1 MEELGLLFRLILA
14 FLFLSTFVSK
24 ISDMGTHLSIV
35 RAYQIIPYSWS
46 KGFTYLDLGLQV
58 SVAVSL
64 LIGLFTTLGLFL
76 AILLLGV
83 YTLAISINLA
93 RGRKKISCGCGG
105 MAGNHFLSWKLV
117 LRNLVFISLAVCV
130 GQWSGGW
137 ASVDHYL
144 MSGSFEITNGVM
156 AIFFSSVCI
165 SLLMAISGEISTFK
179 HILRKRQG

>member
-46 KGFTYLDLGLQV
+46 KSFTYMDLVLQAA
-58 SVAVSL
+58 VAISL
-64 LIGLFTTLGLFL
+64 LIGLFTTLGLSL
-76 AILLLGV
+76 AVLLLGA

-117 LRNLVFISLAVCV
+117 LRNLVFISLAVYV

-144 MSGSFEITNGVM
+144 LSGHFGFANWVI

-165 SLLMAISGEISTFK
+165 SLLMAISGEISTFQ

>member
-14 FLFLSTFVSK
+14 FLFLSTFFSK

-46 KGFTYLDLGLQV
+46 KGFTYLDLGLQAT
-58 SVAVSL
+58 VAISL
-64 LIGLFTTLGLFL
+64 LIGLFTTLGLSL
-76 AILLLGV
+76 AILLLGA

-117 LRNLVFISLAVCV
+117 LRNLVFINLAVYV

-137 ASVDHYL
+137 VSVDHYL
-144 MSGSFEITNGVM
+144 LYGSFEIANWVI

-165 SLLMAISGEISTFK
+165 SLLMAISGEINTFK
-179 HILRKRQG
+179 HIFRKRQG

>member
-24 ISDMGTHLSIV
+24 ISDISTHFSIV
-35 RAYQIIPYSWS
+35 RAYQIIPYQWS
-46 KGFTYLDLGLQV
+46 KSFTYIDLGLQAA
-58 SVAVSL
+58 VAISL
-64 LIGLFTTLGLFL
+64 LLGFFTTLGLSL
-76 AILLLGV
+76 AILLLGA

-117 LRNLVFISLAVCV
+117 LRNLVFISLAVYV

-144 MSGSFEITNGVM
+144 LSGSFGVTNGVF

>member
-24 ISDMGTHLSIV
+24 ISDISTHLSIV
-35 RAYQIIPYSWS
+35 QAYQIIPYQWS
-46 KGFTYLDLGLQV
+46 KSFTYLDLGLQAI
-58 SVAVSL
+58 VAISL
-64 LIGLFTTLGLFL
+64 LLGLFTTLGLFL
-76 AILLLGV
+76 AILLLGA

-117 LRNLVFISLAVCV
+117 LRNLVFISMAVYV

-144 MSGSFEITNGVM
+144 LSGNFGIANWVI

-165 SLLMAISGEISTFK
+165 SLLMAISGEISTFQ

>member
-1 MEELGLLFRLILA
+1 MEEIGLLFRLILA

-46 KGFTYLDLGLQV
+46 KSFTYLDLGLQAT
-58 SVAVSL
+58 VAISL
-64 LIGLFTTLGLFL
+64 SLGLFTTLGLSL
-76 AILLLGV
+76 AILLLGA

-93 RGRKKISCGCGG
+93 RGRRKISCGCGG

-117 LRNLVFISLAVCV
+117 LRNLVFISLAVYV

-144 MSGSFEITNGVM
+144 SSGSFEIANWVI
-156 AIFFSSVCI
+156 AIVFSSVCI
-165 SLLMAISGEISTFK
+165 SLLMAIGGEISTFQQ
-179 HILRKRQG
+179 ILRKRQG

>member
-14 FLFLSTFVSK
+14 FLFLSTFISK
-24 ISDMGTHLSIV
+24 IRDMGTHLSIV

-46 KGFTYLDLGLQV
+46 KSFTYLDLGLQAT
-58 SVAVSL
+58 VAVSL
-64 LIGLFTTLGLFL
+64 LIGLFTTLGLSL

-137 ASVDHYL
+137 ASIDHYL
-144 MSGSFEITNGVM
+144 MSGNFEITNGVM

-165 SLLMAISGEISTFK
+165 SLLMAIGGEISTFK

>member
-24 ISDMGTHLSIV
+24 IIDMGTHLSIV

-46 KGFTYLDLGLQV
+46 KSFTYMDLVLQAA
-58 SVAVSL
+58 VAISL
-64 LIGLFTTLGLFL
+64 LIGLFTTLGLSL
-76 AILLLGV
+76 AVLLLGA

-117 LRNLVFISLAVCV
+117 LRNLVFISMAVYV

-137 ASVDHYL
+137 ASVDHYVL
-144 MSGSFEITNGVM
+144 SGHFGIANWVI

-165 SLLMAISGEISTFK
+165 SLLMAISGEISTFQ

>member
-35 RAYQIIPYSWS
+35 RAYRIIPYPWS
-46 KGFTYLDLGLQV
+46 KSFTYLDLGLQV
-58 SVAVSL
+58 IVGISL
-64 LIGLFTTLGLFL
+64 LIGLFTKLGLSL
-76 AILLLGV
+76 AILLLGA
-83 YTLAISINLA
+83 YTAAIIINLV
-93 RGRKKISCGCGG
+93 RGREKISCGCGG

-117 LRNLVFISLAVCV
+117 FRNLVFIILAVYV

-144 MSGSFEITNGVM
+144 SSGSFEITSSVI
-156 AIFFSSVCI
+156 AISFSSVCI
-165 SLLMAISGEISTFK
+165 SLLMAVSAEISTFK
-179 HILRKRQG
+179 HILRKR

>member
-1 MEELGLLFRLILA
+1 MEELGLLFRLVLA

-24 ISDMGTHLSIV
+24 ISDISTHLSIV

-46 KGFTYLDLGLQV
+46 KSFTYLDLGLQAT
-58 SVAVSL
+58 VAIFL
-64 LIGLFTTLGLFL
+64 LLGFFTTLGLSL
-76 AILLLGV
+76 AILLLGA

-117 LRNLVFISLAVCV
+117 LRNLVFISLAVYV
-130 GQWSGGW
+130 GQWSGSW

-144 MSGSFEITNGVM
+144 ESGRFEIANWVI